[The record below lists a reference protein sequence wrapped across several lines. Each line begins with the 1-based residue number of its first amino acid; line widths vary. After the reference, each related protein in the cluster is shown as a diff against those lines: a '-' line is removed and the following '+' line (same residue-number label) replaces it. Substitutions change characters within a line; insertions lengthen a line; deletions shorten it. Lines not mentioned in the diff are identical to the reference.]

1 MAAKAS
7 EQRYKALIERL
18 QVQARE
24 APQAYRSRVMLL
36 AALGYAAI
44 GAVLLVAVGLPVG
57 IVIALLATGRDLDP
71 WLLMVLVPQGFFA
84 AMVVRALWLR
94 FGAPAGYRLAPG
106 EAPALEAEIERLR
119 LAAGAPPLEAVVID
133 SEFNAGAASMPRLLG
148 LLGHHHY
155 LVIGLPL
162 MRLLDAAELSAVIA
176 HEFGHFRGG
185 HGRFSAWIYRVR
197 ISWYRMAEAM
207 AGGGGS
213 MSRLFLKF
221 FDWYVPY
228 FNAYS
233 FVMAREDEF
242 EADAVSARVAGESAR
257 VSALVR
263 LAHASQ
269 WIERRFMSEMQT
281 RMRAQP
287 QPPVQFN
294 AMMAATLRDSP
305 PIDIA
310 RLLASE
316 TRENDLTDTH
326 PTLPQRIAAVGAA
339 GAAPALREQDVVAIA
354 LLGDSLSTIERK
366 LDAQWRD
373 EMKKPW
379 AAQYAAAEPD
389 RRRLDALERRGELDP
404 AETLQY
410 AQLIE
415 SLRPEID
422 PLRFY
427 ERALER
433 APDSASAQFRVA
445 LLRIEAGDVAGVEQL
460 RQAMTVDAGAIR
472 PAFEKLRAYERDG
485 TLSPHMASALSA
497 LRDEFAGRA
506 SSLEARDGVAG
517 DDELIAHGL
526 DDATLD
532 GLCETLYGI
541 EQVGLAWLARKR
553 FDLADE
559 PAHYALLVTWRGSV
573 VSEAAGLKRI
583 VAALRLPG
591 SVSVFTESAH
601 KAEARRVRGICVE
614 PVYRRRS

>member
-1 MAAKAS
+1 MTAKAS

-44 GAVLLVAVGLPVG
+44 GAVLLVAVGLPIG
-57 IVIALLATGRDLDP
+57 IVIALLATGRQLDP

-106 EAPALEAEIERLR
+106 EAPELEAEIERLR
-119 LAAGAPPLEAVVID
+119 LAADAPPLEAVVID
-133 SEFNAGAASMPRLLG
+133 SDLNAGAASMPRLLG
-148 LLGHHHY
+148 LFGHHHY

-162 MRLLDAAELSAVIA
+162 MRLLDTAELSAVIA

-207 AGGGGS
+207 AGGGGA

-242 EADAVSARVAGESAR
+242 EADAVSARVVGESAR
-257 VSALVR
+257 VSALIR

-269 WIERRFMSEMQT
+269 WIERRFWPNLQT

-294 AMMAATLRDSP
+294 AMFAAALRDLP

-310 RLLASE
+310 RLFASE
-316 TRENDLTDTH
+316 ARDNDLTDTH
-326 PTLPQRIAAVGAA
+326 PTLPQRVAAVGAL
-339 GAAPALREQDVVAIA
+339 PALREQGVCAIA
-354 LLGDSLSTIERK
+354 LLGESLSTIERK
-366 LDAQWRD
+366 LDLQWRD
-373 EMKKPW
+373 EIKTTW
-379 AAQYAAAEPD
+379 AAQYAAAEPE
-389 RRRLDALERRGELDP
+389 RHRLDALERRGELDP

-410 AQLIE
+410 AQLVE
-415 SLRPEID
+415 SLRPDIE

-427 ERALER
+427 ARALER
-433 APDSASAQFRVA
+433 APDSASAQFKVA
-445 LLRIEAGDVAGVEQL
+445 LLRIEAGEVAGVEQL
-460 RQAMTVDAGAIR
+460 RQAMTLDAGAIR

-485 TLSPHMASALSA
+485 TLAPDVADALSA
-497 LRDEFAGRA
+497 LRDGFADRA
-506 SSLEARDGVAG
+506 KSLEARDGVAG
-517 DDELIAHGL
+517 DDDLIAHGL

-541 EQVGLAWLARKR
+541 EQVGAAWAARKR

-591 SVSVFTESAH
+591 SVSVFTESGH
-601 KAEARRVRGICVE
+601 KAEARRVRGLCAD
-614 PVYRRRS
+614 PVYRRGS

>member
-57 IVIALLATGRDLDP
+57 IVIALLATGRDFDP

-94 FGAPAGYRLAPG
+94 FGVPEGYRLAPG
-106 EAPALEAEIERLR
+106 EAPGLEAEIERLR
-119 LAAGAPPLEAVVID
+119 LAAGAPPLAAVVID
-133 SEFNAGAASMPRLLG
+133 SELNAGAASMPRLLG

-242 EADAVSARVAGESAR
+242 EADAVSARVAGESVR
-257 VSALVR
+257 VSALIR

-269 WIERRFMSEMQT
+269 WVERRFWPNMQT

-294 AMMAATLRDSP
+294 AMYAAALRDLP
-305 PIDIA
+305 PIDIP

-316 TRENDLTDTH
+316 ARDNDLTDTH
-326 PTLPQRIAAVGAA
+326 PTLPQRVSAV
-339 GAAPALREQDVVAIA
+339 GAAPALREQAVSAIA
-354 LLGDSLSTIERK
+354 LLGESLSTIERK
-366 LDAQWRD
+366 LDTQWRD
-373 EMKKPW
+373 DIKTPW
-379 AAQYAAAEPD
+379 TSQYAAAESD
-389 RRRLDALERRGELDP
+389 RHRLDALERRGELDP

-415 SLRPEID
+415 SLRPDID

-427 ERALER
+427 ERALEC
-433 APDSASAQFRVA
+433 APDSATAQFKVA
-445 LLRIEAGDVAGVEQL
+445 LLRIEACDVAGVEQL
-460 RQAMTVDAGAIR
+460 RQAMHLDAGAIR
-472 PAFEKLRAYERDG
+472 PAFEKLRGYERDA
-485 TLSPHMASALSA
+485 TLSPGVVAALSA
-497 LRDEFAGRA
+497 LRDEFSDRA
-506 SSLEARDGVAG
+506 KSLEAREGVAG

-541 EQVGLAWLARKR
+541 PQVGQAWLARKR

-614 PVYRRRS
+614 PVYRRGS

>member
-57 IVIALLATGRDLDP
+57 IVIALLASGRDFDP

-94 FGAPAGYRLAPG
+94 FGVPSGYRLAPG
-106 EAPALEAEIERLR
+106 EAPGLDAEIERLR
-119 LAAGAPPLEAVVID
+119 VAAGAPPLAAVVID
-133 SEFNAGAASMPRLLG
+133 SELNAGAASMPRLLG
-148 LLGHHHY
+148 LVGHHHY

-257 VSALVR
+257 VSALIR

-269 WIERRFMSEMQT
+269 WIERRFWPNMQT

-294 AMMAATLRDSP
+294 AMYADALRDLP
-305 PIDIA
+305 PIDIP

-316 TRENDLTDTH
+316 ARDNDLTDTH
-326 PTLPQRIAAVGAA
+326 PTLPQRVAAV
-339 GAAPALREQDVVAIA
+339 GAAPALREQAVSAIA
-354 LLGDSLSTIERK
+354 LLGESLSTIERK
-366 LDAQWRD
+366 LDTQWRD
-373 EMKKPW
+373 DIKTPW
-379 AAQYAAAEPD
+379 ASQYAAAEPE
-389 RRRLDALERRGELDP
+389 RHRLDALERRGDLDP

-415 SLRPEID
+415 SLRPDIE

-427 ERALER
+427 ERALAC
-433 APDSASAQFRVA
+433 APDSATAQFKVA
-445 LLRIEAGDVAGVEQL
+445 LLRIEAGDVAGVGQL
-460 RQAMTVDAGAIR
+460 RQAMSLDAGAIR
-472 PAFEKLRAYERDG
+472 PAFETLRGYERDA
-485 TLSPHMASALSA
+485 TLSPDVMAALSA
-497 LRDEFAGRA
+497 LRDEFSDRA
-506 SSLEARDGVAG
+506 KSLEAREGVAG
-517 DDELIAHGL
+517 DDDLIAHGL

-541 EQVGLAWLARKR
+541 PQVGQAWLARKR

-601 KAEARRVRGICVE
+601 KAEARRVRGICGE
-614 PVYRRRS
+614 PVYRRGS

>member
-7 EQRYKALIERL
+7 EQRYRALIERL

-24 APQAYRSRVMLL
+24 APQAYRSRVMLV
-36 AALGYAAI
+36 AALGYAVI
-44 GAVLLVAVGLPVG
+44 GMVLLVAVGLPVG
-57 IVIALLATGRDLDP
+57 IVIALLATGRALDP
-71 WLLMVLVPQGFFA
+71 WLLMVLVPQGVFA
-84 AMVVRALWLR
+84 TMVVRALWLR
-94 FGAPAGYRLAPG
+94 FGAPPGYRLAPG
-106 EAPALEAEIERLR
+106 EAPELQAEIERLR
-119 LAAGAPPLEAVVID
+119 MAAGAPPLEAVVID
-133 SEFNAGAASMPRLLG
+133 SDLNAGAASMPRLLG
-148 LLGHHHY
+148 LLGDRHY

-197 ISWYRMAEAM
+197 IGWYRMAEAM
-207 AGGGGS
+207 ASGGGS

-221 FDWYVPY
+221 FAWYVPY

-233 FVMAREDEF
+233 FVMAREDEY
-242 EADAVSARVAGESAR
+242 EADAVSARVAGESVR
-257 VSALVR
+257 VSALIR

-269 WIERRFMSEMQT
+269 WIERRFWPNMQT

-294 AMMAATLRDSP
+294 AMMAAALRDLPS
-305 PIDIA
+305 IDIP

-316 TRENDLTDTH
+316 ARENDLTDTH
-326 PTLPQRIAAVGAA
+326 PTLPQRVSAV
-339 GAAPALREQDVVAIA
+339 GAAPALREQDVSAIA

-373 EMKKPW
+373 EMKTPW

-389 RRRLDALERRGELDP
+389 RHRLDALERRGELDA
-404 AETLQY
+404 AEALQY

-415 SLRPEID
+415 SLRPDID

-427 ERALER
+427 ERAFER
-433 APDSASAQFRVA
+433 APDSATAQFKVA
-445 LLRIEAGDVAGVEQL
+445 LLRIEAGEVAGVELL
-460 RQAMTVDAGAIR
+460 RRAMTLDAGAIR
-472 PAFEKLRAYERDG
+472 PAFEKLRDYERDG
-485 TLSPHMASALSA
+485 TLAPDLAAALAA
-497 LRDEFAGRA
+497 LRDAFSDRA
-506 SSLEARDGVAG
+506 KSLEARDGVAG
-517 DDELIAHGL
+517 DDDLIAHGL

-532 GLCETLYGI
+532 GLCEALYGI
-541 EQVGLAWLARKR
+541 EQVGQAWLARKR
-553 FDLADE
+553 FDLAAE

-573 VSEAAGLKRI
+573 VSEAAGLKRV

-591 SVSVFTESAH
+591 SVSVFTESAY
-601 KAEARRVRGICVE
+601 KAEARRVRAVCVA
-614 PVYRRRS
+614 PVYRRRH

>member
-1 MAAKAS
+1 MAAKVS
-7 EQRYKALIERL
+7 EQQRYKALIERL

-24 APQAYRSRVMLL
+24 APQAYRTRVMLV
-36 AALGYAAI
+36 AALGYAVI
-44 GAVLLVAVGLPVG
+44 GMVLLAAVGLPVG
-57 IVIALLATGRDLDP
+57 IVIALLATGREIDP
-71 WLLMVLVPQGFFA
+71 WLLMVLVPQGVFA

-94 FGAPAGYRLAPG
+94 FGAPSGYRLAPD
-106 EAPALEAEIERLR
+106 EAPELQAEIERLR
-119 LAAGAPPLEAVVID
+119 MAAGAPPLEAVVID
-133 SEFNAGAASMPRLLG
+133 SDLNAGAASMPRLLG
-148 LLGHHHY
+148 LLGDHHY

-197 ISWYRMAEAM
+197 VSWHRMAEAM
-207 AGGGGS
+207 ASGGGS

-221 FDWYVPY
+221 FAWYVPY

-257 VSALVR
+257 VSALIR
-263 LAHASQ
+263 IAHASQ
-269 WIERRFMSEMQT
+269 WIERRFMPDMQA

-294 AMMAATLRDSP
+294 AMMAAALRESP
-305 PIDIA
+305 PIDIP

-326 PTLPQRIAAVGAA
+326 PTLPQRVAAVGAS
-339 GAAPALREQDVVAIA
+339 PALREQEVAAIGM
-354 LLGDSLSTIERK
+354 LGESLSTIERK
-366 LDAQWRD
+366 LDAAWRD

-379 AAQYAAAEPD
+379 GEQYAAAEPD
-389 RRRLDALERRGELDP
+389 RHRLDALERRGELD
-404 AETLQY
+404 ATETLQY

-415 SLRPEID
+415 SLRPGID

-427 ERALER
+427 ERALEC
-433 APDSASAQFRVA
+433 APHSATARFKVA
-445 LLRIEAGDVAGVEQL
+445 LLRIEAGDPAGAGQL
-460 RQAMTVDAGAIR
+460 RQAMTLDAGAIR

-485 TLSPHMASALSA
+485 TLAPGVAAALSA
-497 LRDEFAGRA
+497 LREEFADRA
-506 SSLEARDGVAG
+506 KSLEARDGVAR
-517 DDELIAHGL
+517 DDDLIAHDL
-526 DDATLD
+526 DAAALD
-532 GLCETLYGI
+532 GLCGTLARI
-541 EQVGLAWLARKR
+541 EPVGQAWLARKR

-573 VSEAAGLKRI
+573 VSETAGLKRI
-583 VAALRLPG
+583 VAALHLPG

-601 KAEARRVRGICVE
+601 KAEARRVRGVCAE
-614 PVYRRRS
+614 PVYRRGS

>member
-57 IVIALLATGRDLDP
+57 IVVALLATGRELDP

-94 FGAPAGYRLAPG
+94 FGVPSGYRLAPG
-106 EAPALEAEIERLR
+106 EAPGLEAEIERLR

-133 SEFNAGAASMPRLLG
+133 SELNAGAASMPRLLG
-148 LLGHHHY
+148 VLGHHHY

-162 MRLLDAAELSAVIA
+162 MRLLDTAELSAVIA

-221 FDWYVPY
+221 FAWYVPY

-257 VSALVR
+257 VSALIR

-269 WIERRFMSEMQT
+269 WVERRFWPNMQT

-294 AMMAATLRDSP
+294 AMFAAALRNLP
-305 PIDIA
+305 PIDIP

-316 TRENDLTDTH
+316 ARDNDLTDTH
-326 PTLPQRIAAVGAA
+326 PTLPQRVSAV
-339 GAAPALREQDVVAIA
+339 GAAPALREQAVSAIA
-354 LLGDSLSTIERK
+354 LLGESLSTIERK
-366 LDAQWRD
+366 LDTQWRD
-373 EMKKPW
+373 DIKTPW
-379 AAQYAAAEPD
+379 ASQYAAAESE
-389 RRRLDALERRGELDP
+389 RHRLDALERRGDLDP

-415 SLRPEID
+415 SLRPDIE

-427 ERALER
+427 ERALAC
-433 APDSASAQFRVA
+433 APDSATAQFKVA
-445 LLRIEAGDVAGVEQL
+445 LLRTEAGDVAGVGQL
-460 RQAMTVDAGAIR
+460 RQAMSLDAGAIR
-472 PAFEKLRAYERDG
+472 PAFEKLRGYERDA
-485 TLSPHMASALSA
+485 TLSPDVMAALSA
-497 LRDEFAGRA
+497 LRDEFSDRA
-506 SSLEARDGVAG
+506 KSLEAREGVAG
-517 DDELIAHGL
+517 DDDLIAHGL

-541 EQVGLAWLARKR
+541 PQVGQAWLARKR

-601 KAEARRVRGICVE
+601 KAEARRVRGICGE
-614 PVYRRRS
+614 PVYRRGS

>member
-24 APQAYRSRVMLL
+24 APEAYRSRVMLL

-57 IVIALLATGRDLDP
+57 IVTALLATGRDFDP

-94 FGAPAGYRLAPG
+94 FGVPSGYRLAPG
-106 EAPALEAEIERLR
+106 EAPELQAEIERLR
-119 LAAGAPPLEAVVID
+119 LAAGAPPLAAVVID
-133 SEFNAGAASMPRLLG
+133 SELNAGAASMPRLLG

-207 AGGGGS
+207 AGSGGAV
-213 MSRLFLKF
+213 SRLFLKF

-257 VSALVR
+257 VSALIR

-269 WIERRFMSEMQT
+269 WIERRFWPSMQT

-294 AMMAATLRDSP
+294 AMYAAALRDLP
-305 PIDIA
+305 PIDIP

-316 TRENDLTDTH
+316 ARDNDLTDTH
-326 PTLPQRIAAVGAA
+326 PTLPQRVSAVGAA
-339 GAAPALREQDVVAIA
+339 PVLREQAVPAIA
-354 LLGDSLSTIERK
+354 LLGESLSTIERK
-366 LDAQWRD
+366 LDTQWRD
-373 EMKKPW
+373 DIKAPW
-379 AAQYAAAEPD
+379 ASQYAAAEPE
-389 RRRLDALERRGELDP
+389 RHRLDALERRGELDP

-415 SLRPEID
+415 SLRPDIE

-427 ERALER
+427 ERALES
-433 APDSASAQFRVA
+433 APDSATAQFKVA
-445 LLRIEAGDVAGVEQL
+445 LLRIEAGDVAGVGQL
-460 RQAMTVDAGAIR
+460 RQAMSLDAGAIR
-472 PAFEKLRAYERDG
+472 PAFEKLRGYERDA
-485 TLSPHMASALSA
+485 TLSPGVMAALSA
-497 LRDEFAGRA
+497 LRDEFSDRA
-506 SSLEARDGVAG
+506 KSLEAREGVAG
-517 DDELIAHGL
+517 DDDLIAHGL
-526 DDATLD
+526 DAATLD
-532 GLCETLYGI
+532 GLCETLYGVP
-541 EQVGLAWLARKR
+541 QVGQAWLARKR
-553 FDLADE
+553 FDLADA

-591 SVSVFTESAH
+591 SVSVFTESTH
-601 KAEARRVRGICVE
+601 KTEARRVRGICGE
-614 PVYRRRS
+614 PVYRRS

>member
-7 EQRYKALIERL
+7 EQRYRALIERL

-24 APQAYRSRVMLL
+24 APQAYRSRVMLV
-36 AALGYAAI
+36 AALGYAVI
-44 GAVLLVAVGLPVG
+44 GMVLLVAVGLPVG
-57 IVIALLATGRDLDP
+57 IVIALLATGRSLDP
-71 WLLMVLVPQGFFA
+71 WLLVVLVPQGVFA
-84 AMVVRALWLR
+84 TMVVRALWLR
-94 FGAPAGYRLAPG
+94 FGAPPGYRLAPG
-106 EAPALEAEIERLR
+106 EAPELQAEIERLR

-133 SEFNAGAASMPRLLG
+133 SDLNAGAASMPRLLG
-148 LLGHHHY
+148 LLGDRHY

-185 HGRFSAWIYRVR
+185 HGRFSAWIYSVR
-197 ISWYRMAEAM
+197 IGWYRMAEAM

-221 FDWYVPY
+221 FAWYVPY

-233 FVMAREDEF
+233 FVMAREDEY
-242 EADAVSARVAGESAR
+242 EADAVSARVAGESVR
-257 VSALVR
+257 VSALIR

-269 WIERRFMSEMQT
+269 WIERRFWPNMQT

-294 AMMAATLRDSP
+294 AMMAAALRDLPS
-305 PIDIA
+305 IDIP

-316 TRENDLTDTH
+316 ARENDLTDTH
-326 PTLPQRIAAVGAA
+326 PTLPQRVSAV
-339 GAAPALREQDVVAIA
+339 GAAPALREQAVAAIA
-354 LLGDSLSTIERK
+354 LLGESQSTIERK
-366 LDAQWRD
+366 LDAAWRD
-373 EMKKPW
+373 EMNKPW

-389 RRRLDALERRGELDP
+389 RHRLDALERRGELDA
-404 AETLQY
+404 AEALQY

-415 SLRPEID
+415 SLRPDID

-433 APDSASAQFRVA
+433 APDSATAQFKVA
-445 LLRIEAGDVAGVEQL
+445 LLRIEAGDAAGVEQL
-460 RQAMTVDAGAIR
+460 RQTMTLDAGAIR
-472 PAFEKLRAYERDG
+472 PAFEKLRDYERDG
-485 TLSPHMASALSA
+485 TLAPDLAAALAA
-497 LRDEFAGRA
+497 LRDAFSDRA
-506 SSLEARDGVAG
+506 KSLEARDGVAG
-517 DDELIAHGL
+517 DDDLIAHGL

-532 GLCETLYGI
+532 GLCEALYGI
-541 EQVGLAWLARKR
+541 EQVGQAWLARKR
-553 FDLADE
+553 FDLAGE

-573 VSEAAGLKRI
+573 VSEAAGLKRV

-591 SVSVFTESAH
+591 SVSVFTESAY
-601 KAEARRVRGICVE
+601 KAEARRVRAVCVA
-614 PVYRRRS
+614 PVYRRRH

>member
-57 IVIALLATGRDLDP
+57 IVIALLATGRDFDP

-94 FGAPAGYRLAPG
+94 FGVPSGYRLAPG
-106 EAPALEAEIERLR
+106 EGPELQAEIERLR
-119 LAAGAPPLEAVVID
+119 LAAGAPPLAAVVID
-133 SEFNAGAASMPRLLG
+133 SELNAGAASMPRLLG

-242 EADAVSARVAGESAR
+242 EADAASARVAGESAR
-257 VSALVR
+257 VSALIR

-269 WIERRFMSEMQT
+269 WVERRFWPNMQT

-294 AMMAATLRDSP
+294 AMYAAALRDLP
-305 PIDIA
+305 PIDIP

-316 TRENDLTDTH
+316 ARDNDLTDTH
-326 PTLPQRIAAVGAA
+326 PTLPQRVSAVGAA
-339 GAAPALREQDVVAIA
+339 PVLREQAVPAIA
-354 LLGDSLSTIERK
+354 LLGESLSMIERK
-366 LDAQWRD
+366 LDTQWRD
-373 EMKKPW
+373 DIKAPW
-379 AAQYAAAEPD
+379 ASQYAAAESE
-389 RRRLDALERRGELDP
+389 RHRLDALERRGELDP

-415 SLRPEID
+415 SLRPDIE

-427 ERALER
+427 ERALEC
-433 APDSASAQFRVA
+433 APDSATAQFKVA

-460 RQAMTVDAGAIR
+460 RQTMRLDAGAIR
-472 PAFEKLRAYERDG
+472 PAFEKLRGYERDA
-485 TLSPHMASALSA
+485 TLSPGVTAALSA
-497 LRDEFAGRA
+497 LRDEFSDRA
-506 SSLEARDGVAG
+506 KSLEAREGVAG
-517 DDELIAHGL
+517 DDDLIAHGL

-541 EQVGLAWLARKR
+541 PQVGQAWLARKR
-553 FDLADE
+553 FDLADA

-591 SVSVFTESAH
+591 SVSVFTESTH
-601 KAEARRVRGICVE
+601 KTEARRVRGICGG
-614 PVYRRRS
+614 PVYRRS

>member
-57 IVIALLATGRDLDP
+57 IVVALLATGRDFDP

-94 FGAPAGYRLAPG
+94 FGVPSGYRLAPG
-106 EAPALEAEIERLR
+106 EAPGLDAEIERLR
-119 LAAGAPPLEAVVID
+119 LAAGAPPLTAVVID
-133 SEFNAGAASMPRLLG
+133 SELNAGAASMPRLLG

-242 EADAVSARVAGESAR
+242 EADAVSARVAGESVR
-257 VSALVR
+257 VSALIR

-269 WIERRFMSEMQT
+269 WVERRFWPNMQT

-294 AMMAATLRDSP
+294 AMFAAALRNLP
-305 PIDIA
+305 PIDIP

-316 TRENDLTDTH
+316 ARDNDLTDTH
-326 PTLPQRIAAVGAA
+326 PTLPQRVSAD
-339 GAAPALREQDVVAIA
+339 GAAPALREQAVSAIA
-354 LLGDSLSTIERK
+354 LLGESLSTIERK
-366 LDAQWRD
+366 LDTQWRD
-373 EMKKPW
+373 DIKTPW
-379 AAQYAAAEPD
+379 ASQYAAAEPE
-389 RRRLDALERRGELDP
+389 RHRLDALERRGDLDP

-415 SLRPEID
+415 SLRPDIE

-427 ERALER
+427 ERALAC
-433 APDSASAQFRVA
+433 APDSATAQFKVA

-460 RQAMTVDAGAIR
+460 RQAMSLDAGAIR
-472 PAFEKLRAYERDG
+472 PAFEKLRGYERDA
-485 TLSPHMASALSA
+485 TLSPGVMAALSA
-497 LRDEFAGRA
+497 LRDAFSDRA
-506 SSLEARDGVAG
+506 KSLEAREGVTG
-517 DDELIAHGL
+517 DDDLIAHGL

-541 EQVGLAWLARKR
+541 PQVGQAWLARKR

-601 KAEARRVRGICVE
+601 KAEARRVRGICGE
-614 PVYRRRS
+614 PVYRRGN